1 MFSHSKLMLA
11 EVQPLKANCTKILS
25 WWLTFFSWYIS
36 CCAPALLNYSLI
48 VKYHRGNT
56 TDLRKVFATGSQK
69 ATQQLTMNWHAW
81 ALQGFQKPMLTALQQ
96 TSTVLSRQ
104 LTRGKQNYGNRL
116 PYFCSRFFSVPHFE
130 SRIQLMGFGEHRA
143 AENGFSSHS
152 TRTNNTP
159 FGHYDEYAATESF
172 TKLAA
177 QEVLPTGKQHLL
189 CFCWFLQ
196 CLYIRLQERYAT
208 LIQTHLV

>member
-1 MFSHSKLMLA
+1 MLSHSKLMLA

-48 VKYHRGNT
+48 VKYQRGDT

-116 PYFCSRFFSVPHFE
+116 PYFCSRFFFSSTFRKQN
-130 SRIQLMGFGEHRA
+130 SA
-143 AENGFSSHS
+143 NGFWRAQSSWKWLQFSFHS
-152 TRTNNTP
+152 
-159 FGHYDEYAATESF
+159 H
-172 TKLAA
+172 K
-177 QEVLPTGKQHLL
+177 
-189 CFCWFLQ
+189 
-196 CLYIRLQERYAT
+196 
-208 LIQTHLV
+208 